1 MVCRALILCA
11 VTWED
16 FGDSKVDR
24 GPSTKCGNRFP
35 PRSLGGPS
43 RLAACTS
50 QGDLVQSGVL
60 HFARRKGGRDEE
72 EIRRATRT
80 GGGGRV
86 VPLPSS
92 PKEGNAPCVPRV
104 VLFLCHLR
112 EGATCSMVY
121 FQFLFLCIS
130 VPMPSS
136 TICAV
141 RSLSCPSRLP
151 LSVTVISSET
161 CRDERI

>member
-1 MVCRALILCA
+1 M
-11 VTWED
+11 
-16 FGDSKVDR
+16 DR

-35 PRSLGGPS
+35 PRSLCGPS

-60 HFARRKGGRDEE
+60 HFARRKGARDEE

-112 EGATCSMVY
+112 EGGREPRAPSCTFSSC
-121 FQFLFLCIS
+121 FCAFLCR
-130 VPMPSS
+130 
-136 TICAV
+136 CRLQQFAQYV
-141 RSLSCPSRLP
+141 RSHAHRACPS
-151 LSVTVISSET
+151 LSRSYHQKHVGMKGYELS
-161 CRDERI
+161 